1 MSEHAAAAAAA
12 LGLHIG
18 ETGFGMG
25 GPAGA
30 EQSAAFGDSASV
42 AERLMHRARAGEIVL
57 SGDIVKLAGGA
68 NAARPLPSL
77 QSARRAAIPIYG
89 IVLESRLP
97 LA

>member
-1 MSEHAAAAAAA
+1 MAELQARYHLLSRGDMSQKS
-12 LGLHIG
+12 GR
-18 ETGFGMG
+18 
-25 GPAGA
+25 A